1 MNKTATTYNATDVWE
16 VWLKKYLAENPKYW
30 MAACT
35 IARKKHKKIV
45 YRVNTKTKNT
55 EEVMTFDRWYKIVQV
70 YFLMARKEVIKG
82 KRIRLGHRLGA
93 IQARTVAR
101 NFKNKQVD
109 WGKTMKQPY
118 TINPETGRRKFEK
131 MIYHTSPTYS
141 KIAWEKLYSI
151 KHETYYKFSPSQ
163 GGKNRGGFQRDFI
176 NALRDNPLLE
186 TQYKQYHNELL

>member
-16 VWLKKYLAENPKYW
+16 VWVDQFLKDNPGCWPK
-30 MAACT
+30 ASVA
-35 IARKKHKKIV
+35 KKRRREYI
-45 YRVNTKTKNT
+45 YRHNLKNKAT
-55 EEVMTFDRWYKIVQV
+55 EEVMTFTRWLRIIHTYYLI
-70 YFLMARKEVIKG
+70 ARKEIVKG
-82 KRIRLGHRLGA
+82 KRIRFGHRLGA

-101 NFKNKQVD
+101 NFKNKQID
-109 WGKTMKQPY
+109 WEKTLKQPY

-151 KHETYYKFSPSQ
+151 KHVPYYKFSPSQ

-176 NALRDNPLLE
+176 TALRENPLLE
-186 TQYKQYHNELL
+186 TQYKQYRDELL